1 MKRKFVACVS
11 LGALLAFA
19 AFDSAPVYAQSKK
32 EKKSERSEKQSDAK
46 NNPPLKFRVDSSSIS
61 REGPNSYAP
70 IIKKAAP
77 SVVSL
82 ISSRTVQ
89 DPDLRGNPL
98 LNDPL
103 FRRFFGPQTPDQDQF
118 DEDEPTPQPR
128 QRGNRNR
135 PRSHQE
141 MGLGSGVIVT
151 EDGYIITNNHVI
163 EGADEIKVETVGG
176 ARYIAKVIGADAP
189 SDVAILKIDAKN
201 LPAITVGS
209 SENLEV
215 GDVVLAIGNPF
226 GIGQTVTMGIISG
239 VSRALGITQYD
250 DLIQTDA
257 AINMGNS
264 GGALID
270 AQGRLIGV
278 NTAILS
284 RTGGNV
290 GVGFAVPVNMVRHVS
305 ESLTQYGKVSRGLL
319 GIKMQPITPK
329 LATEF
334 KLPEGTTGVLVSD
347 WPPRGGSPARDAG
360 VKIGDIIVGF
370 NGVDVRDD
378 SHLRLMVSQSKPGT
392 ESTIKLLRD
401 GKPQT
406 IKLKLGELSA
416 DLLAGATDETPEE
429 KLNDNEA
436 LEGVTVGDIDPESRR
451 QFRIPNEVQGVLVTD
466 VDPDSKAY
474 QEGLRAGHVIL
485 EIDRKPVK
493 NAEDAVKMSEK
504 IKGDSVLLRIWTQ
517 GNRRFMTVE
526 NGRNE
531 PKKLENSEPSK
542 RQRQN
547 REP

>member
-1 MKRKFVACVS
+1 MKRTFIACAG
-11 LGALLAFA
+11 LGTLLAFA
-19 AFDSAPVYAQSKK
+19 AIDATPVYAQANKDKK
-32 EKKSERSEKQSDAK
+32 PERTEKQVDPK
-46 NNPPLKFRVDSSSIS
+46 NNPPLKFRTDNSTITRSA
-61 REGPNSYAP
+61 PNSYAP
-70 IIKKAAP
+70 VIKKAAP

-89 DPDLRGNPL
+89 EPDFRGNPL
-98 LNDPL
+98 LNDPM
-103 FRRFFGPQTPDQDQF
+103 FRRFFGPQIPDQDQL
-118 DEDEPTPQPR
+118 DEDEPAPR
-128 QRGNRNR
+128 QRGGRSR

-163 EGADEIKVETVGG
+163 EGADEIKVETASG
-176 ARYIAKVIGADAP
+176 ARYIAKLIGADAP
-189 SDVAILKIDAKN
+189 SDIAILKVEGKN
-201 LPAITVGS
+201 LPAITVGT
-209 SENLEV
+209 SESLEV

-239 VSRALGITQYD
+239 VGRTLGITQYD

-319 GIKMQPITPK
+319 GIKMDPLTPK
-329 LATEF
+329 LATAF
-334 KLPEGTTGVLVSD
+334 KLPEGTTGVVVAD

-360 VKIGDIIVGF
+360 VKIGDVITAF
-370 NGVDVRDD
+370 NNVEVRDD
-378 SHLRLMVSQSKPGT
+378 AHLRLMVSQTKPGT

-401 GKPQT
+401 GKAQT

-416 DLLAGATDETPEE
+416 DLLAGGPAETPEE
-429 KLNDNEA
+429 KIDENES

-451 QFRIPNEVQGVLVTD
+451 QFRIPSDVQGALVTD

-485 EIDRKPVK
+485 EMDRKPVK
-493 NAEDAVKMSEK
+493 NAEDAVKLSEK
-504 IKGDSVLLRIWTQ
+504 AQGDSVLLRIWTQ

-526 NGRNE
+526 NGRTQ
-531 PKKLENSEPSK
+531 PKKLNNSERPQ